1 MAMTN
6 ALIGHTG
13 FVGGNLARQHRFDA
27 HFNSGNFRELAGR
40 EFDLLVCCGLSA
52 AKWLANR
59 DPEDDW
65 VRISALRDVLA
76 RVRARRFILISTV
89 DVYPVPVAVD
99 ESSTIDEGAG
109 HAYGRH
115 RLLFERFIVE
125 TFPDV
130 LVARLPA
137 LFGMGLKKNVLF
149 DLLHANCL
157 DAINP
162 ASRFQWY
169 GVGRLWSDLERCG
182 TLGTRLV
189 NLITEPVATGD
200 ILARCFPG
208 KSVGA
213 QAPAAAYDVRS
224 QWATALGGK
233 DGYLLDSAT
242 VIDEIEKFVVA
253 SRQRGAA

>member
-1 MAMTN
+1 MTT

-13 FVGGNLARQHRFDA
+13 FVGSNLARQYRFDA
-27 HFNSGNFRELAGR
+27 QFNSGNFRELAGR

-65 VRISALRDVLA
+65 VRISALRDTLA

-99 ESSTIDEGAG
+99 ESSAIDEGAG

-115 RLLFERFIVE
+115 RLQFERFIVE

-130 LVARLPA
+130 LIARLPS
-137 LFGMGLKKNVLF
+137 LFGAGLKKNVLF

-162 ASRFQWY
+162 ASLFQWY
-169 GVGRLWSDLERCG
+169 AVDRLWPDLQRCG
-182 TLGTRLV
+182 SLGIRLV
-189 NLITEPVATGD
+189 NLATEPVATAD
-200 ILARCFPG
+200 ILARCFPD

-213 QAPAAAYDVRS
+213 QAPAAVYDVRS
-224 QWATALGGK
+224 RWATKLGGK
-233 DGYLLDSAT
+233 DGFLLDSAT
-242 VIDEIEKFVVA
+242 VIDEIEKFVAA

>member
-1 MAMTN
+1 MTT

-13 FVGGNLARQHRFDA
+13 FVGGNLARQYRFDA
-27 HFNSGNFRELAGR
+27 HFNSGNYRDLAGR

-65 VRISALRDVLA
+65 ARISALQDVLL
-76 RVRARRFILISTV
+76 RVRAMRFVLISTI

-99 ESSTIDEGAG
+99 ESTVIDEGAG
-109 HAYGRH
+109 HPYGRH
-115 RLLFERFIVE
+115 RLQFERFVVDH
-125 TFPDV
+125 FPDV

-137 LFGMGLKKNVLF
+137 LFGPGLKKNVLF

-169 GVGRLWSDLERCG
+169 GVDRLWSDLERCRAQN
-182 TLGTRLV
+182 LRFV
-189 NLITEPVATGD
+189 NLVTAPVATAD

-208 KSVGA
+208 KPVGA
-213 QAPAAAYDVRS
+213 QAPAASYDVRS
-224 QWATALGGK
+224 RWATQLGGVG
-233 DGYLLDSAT
+233 DYLLDAAT
-242 VIDEIEKFVVA
+242 VLGEIEKFAAA
-253 SRQRGAA
+253 SQRRGAA